1 MEKAERYLKRTAR
14 VYHSEPAYRCRSE
27 RSPGHLEITQR
38 VERLLSR
45 RKTKVKTQRLEPL
58 DDECRLS
65 FLRLTGESA
74 RAYAAYKTYRDLG
87 PQRSLTVA
95 WQQNQAAKG
104 RQGRPKKCCGQWQ
117 RWSVKWNWVE
127 RAVNYD
133 AYLDAEECTARVE
146 NRKKCED
153 MRGKFEF
160 NNQSRLE
167 GQILMWQDVLEKL
180 ALCPVTDFYLEKL
193 ENGKIVKTKIKGI
206 DFNGA
211 ARMLHEINE
220 ALKLAI
226 LDPRELEQRRAG
238 TFKTERALDVKGI
251 VWMEAD
257 YTSPARISPRLE
269 ALPAVPNPG
278 YDNGK
283 MRSMRPRAA

>member
-1 MEKAERYLKRTAR
+1 MEKAERYLERTAR

-87 PQRSLTVA
+87 PQRSLTVE

-117 RWSVKWNWVE
+117 RESLKWNCGE
-127 RAVNYD
+127 RAEHE
-133 AYLDAEECTARVE
+133 APYLDTAE
-146 NRKKCED
+146 
-153 MRGKFEF
+153 
-160 NNQSRLE
+160 
-167 GQILMWQDVLEKL
+167 
-180 ALCPVTDFYLEKL
+180 
-193 ENGKIVKTKIKGI
+193 
-206 DFNGA
+206 
-211 ARMLHEINE
+211 
-220 ALKLAI
+220 
-226 LDPRELEQRRAG
+226 RRARG
-238 TFKTERALDVKGI
+238 G
-251 VWMEAD
+251 
-257 YTSPARISPRLE
+257 
-269 ALPAVPNPG
+269 
-278 YDNGK
+278 
-283 MRSMRPRAA
+283 